1 MANLYGT
8 SHIASIE
15 EMANDE
21 RLMQLYMLDD
31 LMNGTPEQIKEF
43 CDSEEGQV
51 LMEKTALDKKIVD
64 RATIR
69 KMDLHRRIK
78 LTAYQMA
85 KDAGSQD
92 WNKLVKYSRLK
103 KQYATKILMKFGKRA
118 EKVAK
123 INQRNYIK
131 NAKKA
136 TDK

>member
-123 INQRNYIK
+123 INQKNYIK

-136 TDK
+136 ADK